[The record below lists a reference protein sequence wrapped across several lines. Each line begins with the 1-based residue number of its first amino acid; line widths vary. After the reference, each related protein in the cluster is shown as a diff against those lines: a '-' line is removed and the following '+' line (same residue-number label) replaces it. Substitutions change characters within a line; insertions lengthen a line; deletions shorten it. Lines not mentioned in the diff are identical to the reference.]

1 MSDVKVKINTKI
13 WDRVRAKLPEGA
25 HVKVGVLAG
34 AGGNMKAGDGDI
46 TMIELAAIHEFGSP
60 AAGIPERSFI
70 RSTFER
76 DTVQKQLTALSGR
89 LAKAVVD
96 DRMQWDQALGMIGS
110 WAVGQIKSTIKNR
123 LTTGPDD
130 QANRP
135 STIAKKGSSLPLVD
149 TGRLINAITWLVS
162 DGKK

>member
-1 MSDVKVKINTKI
+1 MSEIKARVNTAV
-13 WDRVRAKLPEGA
+13 WDKLRTKLPDGA

-34 AGGNMKAGDGDI
+34 AGGAARVADGDI

-76 DTVQKQLTALSGR
+76 PDVVARLNTMAAR
-89 LAKAVVD
+89 LARAIVEDKIV
-96 DRMQWDQALGMIGS
+96 WDKALGMIGM
-110 WAVGQIKSTIKNR
+110 WAVGEVKKTIKNR
-123 LTTGPDD
+123 QTTGPED

-149 TGRLINAITWLVS
+149 TGRLINAITSLVYG
-162 DGKK
+162 GKK

>member
-1 MSDVKVKINTKI
+1 MSDVKVKVDTKI
-13 WDRVRAKLPEGA
+13 WERVRAKLPDGA
-25 HVKVGVLAG
+25 HVKVGVLAA
-34 AGGNMKAGDGDI
+34 AGGNAKAGEGDI

-76 DTVQKQLTALSGR
+76 DDVQKNLTTMAGR

-96 DRMQWDQALGMIGS
+96 DRMAWDQALGMIGA
-110 WAVGQIKSTIKNR
+110 WAVGQVKSTIKNR
-123 LTTGPDD
+123 LTTGPED
-130 QANRP
+130 QANKP
-135 STIAKKGSSLPLVD
+135 STIARKGSTLPLVD

-162 DGKK
+162 GGKK